1 MWQVASCYINPIILP
16 TPKSVLK
23 SLSEIFFSEKLL
35 KEVWITLF
43 QAFLGVFLSFL
54 IALPI
59 GILFGI
65 KRKIFSIIKPVILFL
80 QSTPVI
86 SLILIMLIWFPVRI
100 IPLLIIFISA
110 FPIIVFNTYEGII
123 STDKALINMAKVYK
137 VPSKKILQKIY
148 IPSLKS
154 YLISTLN
161 IVTGN
166 SVKIIVMAEV
176 LIHSPKGIGFEL
188 NQARINIETEKLFA
202 WTIVIILLTYFF
214 DEILNFFLVK
224 RYNNVRNF

>member
-1 MWQVASCYINPIILP
+1 MASCYINPIILP
-16 TPKSVLK
+16 APKSVLK
-23 SLSEIFFSEKLL
+23 SLGEIFFSEKLL

-43 QAFLGVFLSFL
+43 QAFLGVSLSFL

-110 FPIIVFNTYEGII
+110 LPIIVFNTYEGII
-123 STDKALINMAKVYK
+123 STDNTLINMAKVYK

-148 IPSLKS
+148 IPLLKS

-161 IVTGN
+161 IVIGN

-214 DEILNFFLVK
+214 DKILNFFLVK